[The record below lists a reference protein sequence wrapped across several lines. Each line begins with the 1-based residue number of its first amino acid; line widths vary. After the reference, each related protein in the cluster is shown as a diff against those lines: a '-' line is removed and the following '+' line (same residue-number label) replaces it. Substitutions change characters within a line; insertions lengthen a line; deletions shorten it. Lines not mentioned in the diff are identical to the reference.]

1 VAKTQRLLS
10 LASTSVTGEN
20 PANQVPGQVNLLN
33 APDAPETL
41 IIGRGHLMPN
51 EVPADLAEKA
61 AIMREF
67 GRRRAAGE
75 PVSDELLAKHVNA
88 TNDNYTTGPE
98 PGEPLPE
105 FSLPDQHGLARSL
118 KNLSGASGL
127 LLVFHRSADW

>member
-1 VAKTQRLLS
+1 MADE
-10 LASTSVTGEN
+10 A
-20 PANQVPGQVNLLN
+20 
-33 APDAPETL
+33 
-41 IIGRGHLMPN
+41 
-51 EVPADLAEKA
+51 PADLAEKA

-98 PGEPLPE
+98 PGQPLPE
-105 FSLPDQHGLARSL
+105 FSLPDQYGVPRSL
-118 KNLSGASGL
+118 ENLTGPNGL